1 MSRKTTAEDKKE
13 KQQARASRYYE
24 NNRTAVLV
32 RMKTRYVDKKD
43 EITGYK
49 MKRSYGITLE
59 EYNALLEQQ
68 GGVCAICKCKE
79 TLIDRRT
86 GEVRKLAVDHC
97 HESKKVRGLLCRRCN
112 MVLGGVADSIDLL
125 KRMINYLIN

>member
-1 MSRKTTAEDKKE
+1 MKTIATTAKE

-24 NNRTAVLV
+24 NTRTAVLV
-32 RMKTRYVDKKD
+32 RMQTRYADKKD
-43 EITGYK
+43 VITSSK

-59 EYNALLEQQ
+59 EYNALLESQ

-79 TLIDRRT
+79 TIIDRRT

-97 HESKKVRGLLCRRCN
+97 HETKKVRGLLCRRCN

-125 KRMINYLIN
+125 KRIINYLIN